1 MTVTKLCRTSSL
13 NDISMVDVK
22 YKTDVEEKKAAGV
35 DNKIAGVFYQWTQD
49 TTCHG
54 VRYIGATHSFF
65 RR

>member
-1 MTVTKLCRTSSL
+1 
-13 NDISMVDVK
+13 MVDVK